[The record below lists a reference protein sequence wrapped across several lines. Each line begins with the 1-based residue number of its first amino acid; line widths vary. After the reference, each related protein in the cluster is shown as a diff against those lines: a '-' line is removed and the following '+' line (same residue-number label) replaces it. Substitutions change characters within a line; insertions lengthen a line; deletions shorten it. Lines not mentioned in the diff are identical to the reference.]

1 MSGALIALIAVVARN
16 GAIGRDNGL
25 LWHLPEDLRHF
36 RETTRGK
43 AVIMGRRT
51 WESLPEA
58 FRPLPGRR
66 NVVLTRDRAFVAGG
80 EIVVHTLADALA
92 AAAPEKVGS
101 DEETA
106 ASAAA
111 DEVFVIGGAELYR
124 QALPLAQRLYLTEVA
139 ADADGDAFFPA
150 LDPSEWREVRRRQ
163 GSSSE
168 PPFAF
173 VDYER
178 VVR

>member
-16 GAIGRDNGL
+16 GAIGRDNEL

-80 EIVVHTLADALA
+80 AIVVHSLADALA
-92 AAAPEKVGS
+92 AAAPE
-101 DEETA
+101 A
-106 ASAAA
+106 ATSAAQ